1 LVRVRVLAE
10 IEEVL
15 MILELRVVK
24 VAVLEVRFVK
34 LALVELRVEMVP
46 LVELRLV
53 EVRVGAEMVVLEV
66 MFWVALIEDCTKREP
81 LIVSPDLLSG
91 V

>member
-1 LVRVRVLAE
+1 MVRVRVLAE
-10 IEEVL
+10 IEEAL

-46 LVELRLV
+46 LVELRVEMVPLVEFKSV

-66 MFWVALIEDCTKREP
+66 MFCVALIED
-81 LIVSPDLLSG
+81 
-91 V
+91 